1 MYMIKFVLN
10 QSTVF
15 ALWYIFSSHIIH
27 FFYLLKGY
35 NEFLRGGSVIDVVEK
50 GCSKC
55 EVLRCDGSVGEGSDP
70 DEDGEVTLDAMIMD
84 GYKSQLIFI
93 FHKLFWY
100 FYYQRIS
107 LTPYISGLEKETNL
121 FSN

>member
-1 MYMIKFVLN
+1 MSMLN
-10 QSTVF
+10 QYLLHHNTSHVHVYF
-15 ALWYIFSSHIIH
+15 LNMSYIYSPCF
-27 FFYLLKGY
+27 LKGY

-84 GYKSQLIFI
+84 GYN
-93 FHKLFWY
+93 H
-100 FYYQRIS
+100 
-107 LTPYISGLEKETNL
+107 N
-121 FSN
+121 

>member
-1 MYMIKFVLN
+1 MYM
-10 QSTVF
+10 
-15 ALWYIFSSHIIH
+15 YIFLTCHT
-27 FFYLLKGY
+27 FFPCYLKGY

-84 GYKSQLIFI
+84 GYN
-93 FHKLFWY
+93 HNW
-100 FYYQRIS
+100 
-107 LTPYISGLEKETNL
+107 PN
-121 FSN
+121 FS